1 MATRLLRHGV
11 SDVAVRVAIRMEMEV
26 FDAKDASR
34 SVVAEAVGSVE
45 RSGCVRTVDLEIHP
59 LLRVQP

>member
-11 SDVAVRVAIRMEMEV
+11 SDVAVRVAIRMEMEI

-34 SVVAEAVGSVE
+34 SSVAAPVGSVE
-45 RSGCVRTVDLEIHP
+45 RSGSIGTVHFEIDP
-59 LLRVQP
+59 LFRVQP